1 MDYTLVLAVGVVG
14 IVAIILTKI
23 LRKSSDYE
31 LKLIK
36 KEFKA
41 LEAYTAGLEEEN
53 KSLKTTMSRRE
64 RGPSVPPEGNLLEL
78 LPNLLGDFGSF
89 APKWLR
95 PFLGNKE
102 IQSAILQKV
111 QENPEKFAEMFG
123 KLIRKKEEKIS
134 NVEAL

>member
-1 MDYTLVLAVGVVG
+1 MDYSLVLVSIVIG
-14 IVAIILTKI
+14 IVLIILTRI
-23 LRKSSDYE
+23 VRKSSDYE

-41 LEAYTAGLEEEN
+41 LENYTSGLEEEN

-64 RGPSVPPEGNLLEL
+64 RGPSVPPDGNLLDL

-102 IQSAILQKV
+102 IQAAILAKV

-123 KLIRKKEEKIS
+123 KLIRKKEEKHTIES
-134 NVEAL
+134 L